1 MFSFRRVKLPKTFLA
16 VNLSDAFTFE
26 EQERL
31 ASDHEGLEMKAI
43 PPKDL
48 LTGGGEP
55 VPVVESQVVGS
66 QDAESQETE
75 SHNQSSPG
83 ETQT

>member
-1 MFSFRRVKLPKTFLA
+1 MAKMVPRVKLPKTFLA

-31 ASDHEGLEMKAI
+31 ATENDLLEMKPF

-48 LTGGGEP
+48 LAGRPELIDAQAENGTEP
-55 VPVVESQVVGS
+55 E
-66 QDAESQETE
+66 
-75 SHNQSSPG
+75 
-83 ETQT
+83 